1 MKLLFL
7 QQPALAHRTPYRHQS
22 VPTLCSFSIN
32 TTPLCPSMA
41 YARIFLN
48 HVGVNAAVCKRA
60 VWINSF
66 KRSAFVYPHR
76 NKLYRW
82 RHLLPLDEEILRA
95 YAIDGHSCG
104 ATIYRMNHITQ
115 TAACAC
121 HLKSSSV
128 FSFQGVTPAPA
139 IFQTP

>member
-7 QQPALAHRTPYRHQS
+7 QQPALAHRTPYRHKT
-22 VPTLCSFSIN
+22 VPSLFSFSIN
-32 TTPLCPSMA
+32 TTPLCLSMV
-41 YARIFLN
+41 YARIFRIVWELMPPD
-48 HVGVNAAVCKRA
+48 VKER

-95 YAIDGHSCG
+95 YAIDGHSGG
-104 ATIYRMNHITQ
+104 AAIYRMNPITQ

-121 HLKSSSV
+121 HLKSSSP
-128 FSFQGVTPAPA
+128 SATPAPA
-139 IFQTP
+139 IFRTP